1 MNKNSYTRSDEIDLR
16 QLFKTIWK
24 EKIKIILIMLVT
36 IVINFG
42 HNQYKISNR
51 IDLFEISTNIR
62 PSKLNLSEKFLYI
75 NETLDSR
82 SYSKKENKKIITRQ
96 NVLERFIDDIMYHEE
111 LITILKNNYTVKEK
125 ISQLSEKDKAIKLYQ
140 YTKLLTVEE
149 IENKK
154 VIYNL
159 RFQWH
164 NADEGIQI
172 IEEILKLT
180 NLTLQKKIF
189 NENKEILENERKT
202 HIANYKQNL
211 KYLTQQYKI
220 AKALG
225 IEGGKEMLLINDD
238 KPSNE
243 STISIEFD
251 NKDGYYLRGY
261 KVIEMEIDF
270 LKEKDNLKLVS
281 MMNEMNNFK
290 ISDKENWVY
299 YNLASAEIKLL
310 NADNGMKYSF
320 SVIIGIIIGLF
331 YTFIVYWSQSQKV
344 IRNKKSN

>member
-1 MNKNSYTRSDEIDLR
+1 MNKNSYTHSDEIDLR

-24 EKIKIILIMLVT
+24 EKIKIILIALVT

-51 IDLFEISTNIR
+51 IDLFEILINVK
-62 PSKLNLSEKFLYI
+62 PSKLNLPEKFLYI
-75 NETLDSR
+75 NEVLNDRNFSI
-82 SYSKKENKKIITRQ
+82 KENEKIITRQ
-96 NVLERFIDDIMYHEE
+96 NILERFINDIMYHEE
-111 LITILKNNYTVKEK
+111 LITILKNNYTIKEK

-140 YTKLLTVEE
+140 YTKLLTIEE
-149 IENKK
+149 INDKK
-154 VIYNL
+154 VSYNL

-180 NLTLQKKIF
+180 NLNLQKKIF
-189 NENKEILENERKT
+189 NENKEILEKERKK

-211 KYLTQQYKI
+211 KYLTQQNKI

-238 KPSNE
+238 KPANE
-243 STISIEFD
+243 STISFEFD

-261 KVIEMEIDF
+261 KVIEMEINF
-270 LKEKDNLKLVS
+270 LQEKDNVKLDS
-281 MMNEMNNFK
+281 MTNEMNNFK

-299 YNLASAEIKLL
+299 YNIASAEIKLL
-310 NADNGMKYSF
+310 NADGMKYSF

-331 YTFIVYWSQSQKV
+331 YTFIVHWSQSQKV